1 MSFQEKSRWIALTAN
16 LLVWGW
22 YFVTLARILTGDI
35 EARIGDQPGLLAMMV
50 PVIVAITIIH
60 IVGHAVVAALKPS
73 EARTG
78 LDEREK
84 AIARHA
90 SAIGYNV
97 LCVGIALALGTTLYY
112 WTAFAAINT
121 VMLAFIVAES
131 VRYGVEIAHY
141 RGGLA
146 G

>member
-1 MSFQEKSRWIALTAN
+1 MSFHEKSRWIALGAN

-35 EARIGDQPGLLAMMV
+35 HARIEDQSGLLGMMV
-50 PVIVAITIIH
+50 PVILAITIIH
-60 IVGHAVVAALKPS
+60 IVGHAIVAALKPG
-73 EARTG
+73 EARTS
-78 LDEREK
+78 LDERER

-90 SAIGYNV
+90 AAIGYNV
-97 LCVGIALALGTTLYY
+97 LCVGIALALGATLYY
-112 WTAFAAINT
+112 WTAFVAINA
-121 VMLAFIVAES
+121 VMLAFIIAES
-131 VRYGVEIAHY
+131 VRYGVEIAQY